1 LWEGMSVA
9 GTWAVIVVRERR
21 RVKQADR
28 CVTHLAGACER
39 TFHSPSDL
47 FKKAEGK
54 EKVGR

>member
-1 LWEGMSVA
+1 MSVA